1 MAPSR
6 AARGGSSAALV
17 AELDRL
23 LGDVL
28 HSVDEVLRGPHP
40 PPESLHHLHRD
51 MRRLGAGLDLWQRLL
66 ASRDREL
73 LRPLDARVRRLSR
86 LVGRVR
92 DRDIAIALLE
102 RVDGKPYAREE
113 AQRLEE
119 YRTRLRDDARTGREL
134 LRAFLRAERDAHLF
148 DRVKDSFHVRPTSR
162 RAAELPQLIVRSQR
176 RNHERLEVAHRRA
189 RRRPSAARLHRLRI
203 RVRGVR
209 HLAEIST
216 KIAPTVVPEFS
227 TALRKLQ
234 GDLGRLHDL
243 DVVLDGLDREIR
255 STAWAEALRKKRRRQ
270 RRRIAEQLAEAPM
283 PKELGPAP
291 ARPRGRQGLRPRRS

>member
-1 MAPSR
+1 VAPTRSAR
-6 AARGGSSAALV
+6 AVPSAALV

-23 LGDVL
+23 LSDVL
-28 HSVDEVLRGPHP
+28 HSVDEVLRWPHP
-40 PPESLHHLHRD
+40 PPESLHSLHRD
-51 MRRLGAGLDLWQRLL
+51 MRRLGAGLDLWRRLL

-102 RVDGKPYAREE
+102 RVDGKPYSRGEAR
-113 AQRLEE
+113 RLEQ

-148 DRVKDSFHVRPTSR
+148 DRVQDSFHVRPAAR
-162 RAAELPQLIVRSQR
+162 RVTELPKLIARSHL
-176 RNHERLEVAHRRA
+176 RNRARLEDAHRKA
-189 RRRPSAARLHRLRI
+189 RRRPSPSRLHHLRI

-209 HLAEIST
+209 HLSEIS
-216 KIAPTVVPEFS
+216 KKVVPTVVPEFS

-270 RRRIAEQLAEAPM
+270 RRRIAERLREEPIPPEPVGGPPR
-283 PKELGPAP
+283 PK
-291 ARPRGRQGLRPRRS
+291 GRQGHRPRAS